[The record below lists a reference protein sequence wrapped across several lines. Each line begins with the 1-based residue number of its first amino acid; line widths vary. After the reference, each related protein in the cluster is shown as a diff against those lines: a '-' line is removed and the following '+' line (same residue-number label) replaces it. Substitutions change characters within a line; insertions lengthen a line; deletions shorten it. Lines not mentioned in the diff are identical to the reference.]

1 MTSIDASA
9 PSFALPP
16 LATQARSP
24 VIVAAERPGDA
35 AAREALLDAA
45 YGPARFGKPSAK
57 LRRGRLPA
65 DGLAL
70 VARHDEEIVGT
81 VRLWHVLAGSAAALL
96 LGPLAVDPRYQ
107 EHGIGTMLMR
117 EAVEQARV
125 LGHGAILLVGD
136 APYYARFGF
145 RRDLTI
151 GLRMPGPVD
160 PDRFLGLELQ
170 AGALRG
176 AKGLLRAA
184 GVLGGRRGDLRR
196 GMSAV
201 A

>member
-1 MTSIDASA
+1 MTSIEASVL
-9 PSFALPP
+9 SDALPP
-16 LATQARSP
+16 LVTQARSP
-24 VIVAAERPGDA
+24 VVVTAERPGDA

-65 DGLAL
+65 DGLSL

-81 VRLWHVLAGSAAALL
+81 VRLWHVLAGGTPALL
-96 LGPLAVDPRYQ
+96 LGPLAVDPRYR

-117 EAVEQARV
+117 EAVGQARI
-125 LGHGAILLVGD
+125 LGHGAVLLVGD

-145 RRDLTI
+145 RRDLTL

-160 PDRFLGLELQ
+160 PERFLGLELQ
-170 AGALRG
+170 AGELRG
-176 AKGLLRAA
+176 AKGLVRAA
-184 GVLGGRRGDLRR
+184 GALDLSCGDLRP
-196 GMSAV
+196 SAV